1 MICIKLD
8 QDRLSHLSFVS
19 TFVLKEYLEKNLR
32 DFLFS
37 LVMMRIMV
45 QRREVVLLRFGQE
58 MAELELES
66 EPLFLPLPLN
76 IWPYCLDLV
85 SYADA

>member
-19 TFVLKEYLEKNLR
+19 TYVLKEYLEKNLGGFR
-32 DFLFS
+32 FN

-58 MAELELES
+58 MAEL
-66 EPLFLPLPLN
+66 
-76 IWPYCLDLV
+76 
-85 SYADA
+85 